1 MYMISEGAVWILFT
15 FMVLYLQYTDK
26 NINKVQ
32 KTANNTIRKYMY
44 TLFQAARMFA
54 IHPFLEIKYWY
65 ISPI

>member
-1 MYMISEGAVWILFT
+1 
-15 FMVLYLQYTDK
+15 MVLYLQYTDK

-54 IHPFLEIKYWY
+54 IHPFLEIKY
-65 ISPI
+65 